1 MDAVHRKEPRALLR
15 NAIVLTAAL
24 LAGACAASSPERP
37 TPRHQDVADVLLES
51 AVAWNRGDLAAFM
64 DSYEQTERVSFA
76 GRDRFISGYSTIE
89 DIYRR
94 GYWGDRAAPADS
106 LSFEVFEVRPLDDE
120 AALLLGRFRL
130 TSRTTGQLSS
140 TGIFSLVFVHT
151 EDGWKMTHDHTSATT
166 P

>member
-1 MDAVHRKEPRALLR
+1 MR
-15 NAIVLTAAL
+15 NAIVVAAAL
-24 LAGACAASSPERP
+24 LAGACSQG
-37 TPRHQDVADVLLES
+37 TPREPAPRHDDVVDVLMES

-64 DSYEQTERVSFA
+64 DPYERSERVSFA
-76 GRDRFISGYSTIE
+76 GRDRFISGYGTIE

-94 GYWGDRAAPADS
+94 GYWGERAAPEDS

-130 TSRTTGQLSS
+130 SDRATGELSS

>member
-1 MDAVHRKEPRALLR
+1 MRNAALLL
-15 NAIVLTAAL
+15 VGLTAAACGS
-24 LAGACAASSPERP
+24 AGPGSPA
-37 TPRHQDVADVLLES
+37 PRHDDVVDVLMES

-64 DSYEQTERVSFA
+64 EPYEQSERVSFA

-106 LSFEVFEVRPLDDE
+106 LSFEIIELRPLDDE

-130 TSRTTGQLSS
+130 SDRSTGVVNS
-140 TGIFSLVFVHT
+140 TGIFSTVWVHT
-151 EDGWKMTHDHTSATT
+151 EDGWKMTHDHTSGS
-166 P
+166 

>member
-1 MDAVHRKEPRALLR
+1 MRTAL
-15 NAIVLTAAL
+15 VLGLAL
-24 LAGACAASSPERP
+24 IAGACGHPGTGAPA
-37 TPRHQDVADVLLES
+37 PRHSDVADVLHES
-51 AVAWNRGDLAAFM
+51 AVAWNRGDLAGFM
-64 DSYEQTERVSFA
+64 DSYERTERVSFA
-76 GRDRFISGYSTIE
+76 GRDRFISGYGTIE

-94 GYWGDRAAPADS
+94 GYWGDRPAPEDS

-130 TSRTTGQLSS
+130 SDRTTGELSS

>member
-1 MDAVHRKEPRALLR
+1 MSKPILL
-15 NAIVLTAAL
+15 AAAL
-24 LAGACAASSPERP
+24 LLGACGRPGAESPA
-37 TPRHQDVADVLLES
+37 PRHDDVVDVLMES
-51 AVAWNRGDLAAFM
+51 AVAWNRGDLPAFM
-64 DSYEQTERVSFA
+64 EPYERSDRVSFA

-94 GYWGDRAAPADS
+94 SYWGDRAAPADS
-106 LSFEVFEVRPLDDE
+106 LSYEVFEVRPLDDE

-130 TSRTTGQLSS
+130 TDRTTGQVTS

>member
-1 MDAVHRKEPRALLR
+1 MRTTALVACALL
-15 NAIVLTAAL
+15 L
-24 LAGACAASSPERP
+24 GACSHGASRSAA
-37 TPRHQDVADVLLES
+37 PRHDDVADVLLES

-64 DSYEQTERVSFA
+64 DSYERTERVSFA
-76 GRDRFISGYSTIE
+76 GRDRFISGYGTIE

-94 GYWGDRAAPADS
+94 GYWGDRQAPEDS

-130 TSRTTGQLSS
+130 NDRVTGELSS

>member
-1 MDAVHRKEPRALLR
+1 M
-15 NAIVLTAAL
+15 
-24 LAGACAASSPERP
+24 
-37 TPRHQDVADVLLES
+37 ES
-51 AVAWNRGDLAAFM
+51 AVAWNRGDLSAFM
-64 DSYEQTERVSFA
+64 EPYEVTDRVSFA

-89 DIYRR
+89 EIYRR
-94 GYWGDRAAPADS
+94 NYWGDRTAPEDS

-130 TSRTTGQLSS
+130 SDRATGEVNS

-151 EDGWKMTHDHTSATT
+151 EDGWKMTHDHTTSAT